1 MAEPIQAADMVQA
14 MANLGRQLADAPLDE
29 PLERVAARLQE
40 GFADNFQR
48 TADSE
53 GNPWPERKDKRPNAP
68 THPLLQLTTALLK
81 SVQSD
86 TPDVAGR
93 TLHVGVDGSAGIPY
107 ARVHQF
113 GYPPRN
119 IAQREYLYASE
130 DVLAEC
136 AELIADGVVDTISM

>member
-48 TADSE
+48 AADSE
-53 GNPWPERKDKRPNAP
+53 GSPWPARKDPVP
-68 THPLLQLTTALLK
+68 QHPLLQLTGALLA

-86 TPDVAGR
+86 TPDIAGR
-93 TLHVGVDGSAGIPY
+93 TIHVGVDGSAGIPY